1 MDFISTIV
9 LAAAAFFG
17 LGELATIWG
26 AWSSGEGTLEAA
38 TAVVGA
44 EYPEAAA
51 LVASTTEAVRGVVE
65 TAPVW

>member
-1 MDFISTIV
+1 MDFLSTIV

-17 LGELATIWG
+17 LSELTTILNAWWG
-26 AWSSGEGTLEAA
+26 GEGALEAA

-51 LVASTTEAVRGVVE
+51 LMASTTETVRGAVE
-65 TAPVW
+65 AVPAW